1 MGGRKSMVWL
11 RSKAKSLSFVALFA
25 LALQLGLSFGHIH
38 ADRALAGKE
47 AVAGLLSSAAP
58 DSGNDTDNR
67 ADLCAVCVTI
77 AIANTLI
84 DSTPP
89 VLPLPVVTAAS
100 DVLLVAVASG
110 ASTTALGFQSRA
122 PPIA

>member
-1 MGGRKSMVWL
+1 MFWL

-25 LALQLGLSFGHIH
+25 LALQLGLSFGHVH
-38 ADRALAGKE
+38 ADRALAGKT
-47 AVAGLLSSAAP
+47 AVAGLLSSTSS

-77 AIANTLI
+77 AIANALI
-84 DSTPP
+84 DSAPP
-89 VLPLPVVTAAS
+89 VLPLPVVTTAS
-100 DVLLVAVASG
+100 DILPVAVASG